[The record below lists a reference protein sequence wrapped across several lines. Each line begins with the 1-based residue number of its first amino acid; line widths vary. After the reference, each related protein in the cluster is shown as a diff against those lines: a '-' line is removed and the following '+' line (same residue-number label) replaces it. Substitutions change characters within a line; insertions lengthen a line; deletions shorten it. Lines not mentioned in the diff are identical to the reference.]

1 MGLQKRSGR
10 ARKDGGGSAHW
21 ADADAGEGE
30 VAAKRAPSVPMLELG
45 YYLEELFKKKGSV
58 REDALTS
65 IIQIFSHQIKHEFVE
80 DNFAT
85 LLYRFLNCVKNGSPK
100 EVALASRAIG
110 LLAMTTK
117 CRDKARELYEESV
130 SLFSKALKP
139 HAKKLYNEMT
149 NSLVVVTYFCA
160 DASVETEKSMQILWD
175 FIHQQGGTNISE
187 DADALSILV
196 AAISAWSCLLS
207 TLDGW
212 RVDSKLWKG
221 AIPYFLSL
229 LKTNNIEAVQL
240 VACEALF
247 LILEIG
253 SLRKFS
259 DETEACDDI
268 AKLVRSTVCSI
279 NPTVIK
285 YSEED
290 KFPKKSIAVGR
301 QRVIVSTWSE
311 SIQLNFFKQFLGKDG
326 FITHMLGNKL
336 LRDVFEFVNQEGP
349 SDTRLDV
356 PEREEVVKHYLLP
369 VRKPKARD
377 KARSKEIDLSFSS
390 SKEKLVDQR
399 MNKSANSAKNKAR
412 TQLLNKNR
420 TSSEERNIGHF
431 ISED

>member
-1 MGLQKRSGR
+1 MALQKRSGR
-10 ARKDGGGSAHW
+10 ARKDDGFVHRDV
-21 ADADAGEGE
+21 ADGGEGE
-30 VAAKRAPSVPMLELG
+30 VARKRTPRMTRSTLG
-45 YYLEELFKKKGSV
+45 YNLEELFKKKGSV

-65 IIQIFSHQIKHEFVE
+65 IIQTFNQQIEYEFVE
-80 DNFAT
+80 NNFAT
-85 LLYRFLNCVKNGSPK
+85 LLYRFLNCVKNGSSK
-100 EVALASRAIG
+100 EVALACRAIG

-117 CRDKARELYEESV
+117 CRDKARELFEESV
-130 SLFSKALKP
+130 SLFSKELES
-139 HAKKLYNEMT
+139 HSKKYSYEMV

-175 FIHQQGGTNISE
+175 FIRQEGDTNISE
-187 DADALSILV
+187 DADAMSILV

-212 RVDSKLWKG
+212 RVDSKQWKG

-229 LKTNNIEAVQL
+229 LKTNNIEPLQL

-253 SLRKFS
+253 SLCKFS
-259 DETEACDDI
+259 DETKACDDI
-268 AKLVRSTVCSI
+268 VKLVRSTVCSI
-279 NPTVIK
+279 NPTFIK

-290 KFPKKSIAVGR
+290 KFPKKTFAVGR
-301 QRVIVSTWSE
+301 QRVILSTWSE
-311 SIQLNFFKQFLGKDG
+311 LIQLNFLKLFLGQDG

-336 LRDVFEFVNQEGP
+336 LRDVFEFINQERP
-349 SDTRLDV
+349 SGTRLDV
-356 PEREEVVKHYLLP
+356 PEREEVVKQYLLP
-369 VRKPKARD
+369 GRKPKARD

-390 SKEKLVDQR
+390 SKAKLIDHR
-399 MNKSANSAKNKAR
+399 MNKSANSAKNKAK

-420 TSSEERNIGHF
+420 TLSEERNIGHF

>member
-10 ARKDGGGSAHW
+10 ARKDGGSARYDV
-21 ADADAGEGE
+21 ANAGEGE
-30 VAAKRAPSVPMLELG
+30 VAAKRASSMPTPTLGCHLEG
-45 YYLEELFKKKGSV
+45 LFKKGSI

-65 IIQIFSHQIKHEFVE
+65 IIQTFSQQIKHEFVE

-100 EVALASRAIG
+100 EVALAFHAIG

-117 CRDKARELYEESV
+117 CRDKAHELYEESV

-139 HAKKLYNEMT
+139 PIKKYYHEMV

-175 FIHQQGGTNISE
+175 FIHQEGGTNISE
-187 DADALSILV
+187 DADAISILV

-212 RVDSKLWKG
+212 RVNSKQWKG

-229 LKTNNIEAVQL
+229 LKTNNNEALQL

-247 LILEIG
+247 LIVEIG
-253 SLRKFS
+253 SLHKFS
-259 DETEACDDI
+259 DETKAYDDI

-279 NPTVIK
+279 NPTFIK
-285 YSEED
+285 YSG
-290 KFPKKSIAVGR
+290 SVAVGR
-301 QRVIVSTWSE
+301 QRVILSTRSE
-311 SIQLNFFKQFLGKDG
+311 LIQLNFLKQFLGQGG
-326 FITHMLGNKL
+326 FTTHMLGNEL
-336 LRDVFEFVNQEGP
+336 LRDVFEFINQEGP
-349 SDTRLDV
+349 SDTRLDI
-356 PEREEVVKHYLLP
+356 PEREEVVKQYLLP
-369 VRKPKARD
+369 GRKPKARD

-390 SKEKLVDQR
+390 SKDKLVDHR

-420 TSSEERNIGHF
+420 TLSEERNIGHF

>member
-10 ARKDGGGSAHW
+10 ARKDGGGSVHCDA
-21 ADADAGEGE
+21 ADAGEGE
-30 VAAKRAPSVPMLELG
+30 VAAKRIPGVPRSALG
-45 YYLEELFKKKGSV
+45 SHLEELFKKKGSI

-65 IIQIFSHQIKHEFVE
+65 IIQTFKRRIEHEFVE
-80 DNFAT
+80 NNFAT
-85 LLYRFLNCVKNGSPK
+85 LLYRFLNCAKNGSSK
-100 EVALASRAIG
+100 EVALASHAIG

-117 CRDKARELYEESV
+117 CRDKAHELYGESV

-139 HAKKLYNEMT
+139 QSKKYYYEMV

-187 DADALSILV
+187 DADAMSILV

-212 RVDSKLWKG
+212 RVDSKQWKG

-229 LKTNNIEAVQL
+229 LKTNNIEALQL

-253 SLRKFS
+253 YLRKFS

-279 NPTVIK
+279 NPTFIK
-285 YSEED
+285 YSAD

-301 QRVIVSTWSE
+301 QRVILSTWSE
-311 SIQLNFFKQFLGKDG
+311 LIQLNFLKLFLGQDG

-336 LRDVFEFVNQEGP
+336 LRDVFEFNNQESP
-349 SDTRLDV
+349 SDARLYI
-356 PEREEVVKHYLLP
+356 PEREE
-369 VRKPKARD
+369 
-377 KARSKEIDLSFSS
+377 
-390 SKEKLVDQR
+390 R

-420 TSSEERNIGHF
+420 AFSEERRTGHF